1 MTNIT
6 TEMLE
11 KRIKM
16 IQEGIEKKLF
26 PLQNRKIYS
35 SFARKNISYIE
46 KLLQVCL
53 SYLEVRSNYQTI
65 LSKENYKEMQQIYQN
80 QRSLILVELQ
90 EIVRYLTCQEKRID
104 KILKIVQTL
113 AKYDDEKISKLVTIW
128 WDYTPAYSC
137 NAPFYAK
144 EFEEYKA
151 YCKQKKLAKESAL
164 FSYSMQRELDYET
177 YYHLASMELEERRV
191 HQDRSFP
198 TQINEQQEMQLITS
212 FTEQKYLEE
221 MSMTQLKNAYMAM
234 QTAFQNELK
243 YQITLGRKNKDVMNE
258 YLDTEELIHKE
269 YMRKKRLL
277 LNGGEKK

>member
-1 MTNIT
+1 MAIIT

-16 IQEGIEKKLF
+16 IQENIGKNLF
-26 PLQNRKIYS
+26 PIQKRKMYH
-35 SFARKNISYIE
+35 FLARKNISYIE

-53 SYLEVRSNYQTI
+53 TYLEVRSNYQTI
-65 LSKENYKEMQQIYQN
+65 LSKETYKEMQQIYQ
-80 QRSLILVELQ
+80 QERSLILVELQ
-90 EIVRYLTCQEKRID
+90 EIVRYLTGQEKRID

-113 AKYDDEKISKLVTIW
+113 AKYDDEKISKLVAVW
-128 WDYTPAYSC
+128 WDYTPAYSY
-137 NAPFYAK
+137 NAPFYVK

-177 YYHLASMELEERRV
+177 YYHLASMELEERI
-191 HQDRSFP
+191 HQNMSFS
-198 TQINEQQEMQLITS
+198 TQITERLEIQLITS
-212 FTEQKYLEE
+212 FTEQNYLKE

-234 QTAFQNELK
+234 QTAFQNELE
-243 YQITLGRKNKDVMNE
+243 YQNTLGRKNKDVMNQ
-258 YLDTEELIHKE
+258 YLDTEELIHRE
-269 YMRKKRLL
+269 YIRKKRLL